1 MKRFKINPHNQTQKS
16 GGRKM
21 KKKVLSVVM
30 AAAMMTSVFSATA
43 VTASAADAEELTIWV
58 HETDSPEG
66 QLYKTLIDEF
76 NKEYEGTYHATLTQI
91 ARSGDAGGY
100 DDKVNAAITNG
111 GLPDVFTVD
120 GVAVAQYADANAIV
134 PIGDYFKEDELAD
147 FNPSIIQQG
156 TYNDELYTLGT
167 SESSVLLF
175 YNEKMLNEAG
185 ITPPTT
191 LEEAWTWEDV
201 YEAAKKLNKDG
212 VYGIDLNWDLGEG
225 QIYGLAPI
233 VWSSGAELL
242 SKDGKVANGYINS
255 PEAVEA
261 LTYYQK
267 FATEGLMNLQPL
279 PNEFEEGKAAMYL
292 MGSWEFTKLN
302 NDYPDFEYGVT
313 YYPASAKTKKVVSPS
328 GDWCWGVTSGSE
340 NQEGA
345 AELVKFLT
353 NKDSVKEYCD
363 MIDKPAS
370 RISVLESNESY
381 NEYPRNILKDQVTK
395 TAHTRPLT
403 TSYPVLSKEFSS
415 AMQDIRTGADVK
427 SALDKVVQRF
437 EEDIK
442 RNN

>member
-1 MKRFKINPHNQTQKS
+1 MKLGNSCNYFRGS
-16 GGRKM
+16 GHGKM
-21 KKKVLSVVM
+21 
-30 AAAMMTSVFSATA
+30 
-43 VTASAADAEELTIWV
+43 I
-58 HETDSPEG
+58 
-66 QLYKTLIDEF
+66 
-76 NKEYEGTYHATLTQI
+76 
-91 ARSGDAGGY
+91 
-100 DDKVNAAITNG
+100 
-111 GLPDVFTVD
+111 
-120 GVAVAQYADANAIV
+120 
-134 PIGDYFKEDELAD
+134 
-147 FNPSIIQQG
+147 
-156 TYNDELYTLGT
+156 
-167 SESSVLLF
+167 
-175 YNEKMLNEAG
+175 
-185 ITPPTT
+185 
-191 LEEAWTWEDV
+191 

-403 TSYPVLSKEFSS
+403 TSYPVFTKEFSS
-415 AMQDIRTGADVK
+415 WQCKIYV
-427 SALDKVVQRF
+427 LVQM
-437 EEDIK
+437 
-442 RNN
+442 

>member
-1 MKRFKINPHNQTQKS
+1 MLKRKKITSLILCAALSAGLLTGCGSTK
-16 GGRKM
+16 GGD
-21 KKKVLSVVM
+21 SN
-30 AAAMMTSVFSATA
+30 SD
-43 VTASAADAEELTIWV
+43 VTELTVW
-58 HETDSPEG
+58 SPQGNQDENN
-66 QLYKTLIDEF
+66 YYNKRIEEF
-76 NKEYEGTYHATLTQI
+76 NKEYEGKYKATIELIPRANGYEYENKINAAAT
-91 ARSGDAGGY
+91 SGD
-100 DDKVNAAITNG
+100 
-111 GLPDVFTVD
+111 LPDVLSVD
-120 GVAVAQYADANAIV
+120 GPTVTNYAESGILV
-134 PIGDYFKEDELAD
+134 PIEQYVSDEEKSD
-147 FNPSIIQQG
+147 FVPSIINQG

-279 PNEFEEGKAAMYL
+279 PNEFEEGNAAMYL